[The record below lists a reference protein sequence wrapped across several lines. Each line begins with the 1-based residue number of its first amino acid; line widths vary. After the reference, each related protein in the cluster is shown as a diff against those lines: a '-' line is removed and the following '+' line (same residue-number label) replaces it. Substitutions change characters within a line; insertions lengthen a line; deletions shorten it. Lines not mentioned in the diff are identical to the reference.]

1 MNGLAR
7 SNAAARTTDRGT
19 LPLSV
24 AFDRLWQNSM
34 TPMTSAHPQPAVKAN
49 IWETDEAYQIAL
61 LVPGAN
67 PESIEVTTHGN
78 ALTVSGSIETPQPE
92 SAKAIWREFG
102 GSTFTRRFGLPAG
115 VNSEGIEAA
124 YQHGILLLKLPKAE
138 HAKPRQIK
146 VQTA

>member
-7 SNAAARTTDRGT
+7 PNASARTMDRGT

-34 TPMTSAHPQPAVKAN
+34 PQMTNANPQPAVKAN

-61 LVPGAN
+61 LIPGAN

-78 ALTVSGSIETPQPE
+78 ALTVAGSIETPQPE
-92 SAKAIWREFG
+92 GAKAIWREYG
-102 GSTFTRRFGLPAG
+102 GSTFTRRFGLPVG
-115 VNSEGIEAA
+115 VNGEGIEAA
-124 YQHGILLLKLPKAE
+124 YQHGILLLKLPKSE
-138 HAKPRQIK
+138 YAKPRQIK